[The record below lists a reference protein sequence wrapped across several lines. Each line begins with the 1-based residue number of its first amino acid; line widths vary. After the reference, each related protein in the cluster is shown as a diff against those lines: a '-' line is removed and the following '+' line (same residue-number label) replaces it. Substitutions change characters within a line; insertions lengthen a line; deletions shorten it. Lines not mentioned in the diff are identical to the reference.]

1 MALHLLMCIPTRSA
15 LTGGRAAT
23 GILLPTTMAAILDLA
38 ERDATDQ
45 LRAQLERLQAS
56 GVTATAQVVRGDP
69 LSQLVEVAL
78 HLPAD
83 IICLTTRG
91 ELGLEALGTEEVAP
105 KILTRFNG
113 GFFLVHHESELPA
126 HPRPDPAQPVQI
138 MPGNRMT
145 LHPLGR

>member
-1 MALHLLMCIPTRSA
+1 MELHLLMCVPTRSA

-23 GILLPTTMAAILDLA
+23 GTLLPTTMAAILDLA

-45 LRAQLERLQAS
+45 LRTQLERLQAS
-56 GVTATAQVVRGDP
+56 GVTATAQVVRGNP

-91 ELGLEALGTEEVAP
+91 ESGLEALGTEEVAP

-113 GFFLVHHESELPA
+113 AFFLVHHVSELPA
-126 HPRPDPAQPVQI
+126 NPRPDPAQPVRD
-138 MPGNRMT
+138 NAR
-145 LHPLGR
+145 